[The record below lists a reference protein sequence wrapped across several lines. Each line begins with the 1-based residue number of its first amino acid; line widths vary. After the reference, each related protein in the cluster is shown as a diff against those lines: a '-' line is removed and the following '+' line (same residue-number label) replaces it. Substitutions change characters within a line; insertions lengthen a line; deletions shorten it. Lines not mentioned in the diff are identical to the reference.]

1 MREDDLY
8 EQIAQYIQAKYA
20 GVPYHFDLSG
30 VWTPSHK
37 ARNLYG
43 KVNQKAWPDLHIA
56 KPRRTP
62 FLGVHMEY
70 AGLFLELKRE
80 GSASRRK
87 TAPGP
92 ASISRSRR
100 PCWTSLP
107 SRDMLPSLQSATTRL
122 RHSSTVTWRRH
133 DYAAQTAVVSA
144 LRTHPAAQHMAIKAG
159 QPPD

>member
-8 EQIAQYIQAKYA
+8 EQIAQYIRVKYP

-80 GSASRRK
+80 GSRLKKKDGTWASLHIAEQA
-87 TAPGP
+87 TMLDILAEQGYVAQFAVGYDQAAALIDSYLE
-92 ASISRSRR
+92 AS
-100 PCWTSLP
+100 
-107 SRDMLPSLQSATTRL
+107 
-122 RHSSTVTWRRH
+122 
-133 DYAAQTAVVSA
+133 
-144 LRTHPAAQHMAIKAG
+144 
-159 QPPD
+159 